1 MEKNTIFAA
10 TKTRGMKKKLHLIS
24 SFCLAMVIAVAFLSC
39 SNEEETFSFDDD
51 GVPVAT
57 AQQRISEE
65 QFNAMVNGA
74 GWVETNTHEIYSN
87 GDFDKRD
94 YWDGMEGVAGPS
106 RYSLNDET
114 ISEFIFLESMAKMGC
129 NVKSMRY
136 DASTNTIYADG
147 KMALRI
153 ISVNNGWMQAVK
165 LGGVA
170 YKQRTQSKSLYFY
183 VTLRRMS
190 ADEKSDIETF
200 Q

>member
-1 MEKNTIFAA
+1 
-10 TKTRGMKKKLHLIS
+10 MKKILHYIYITS
-24 SFCLAMVIAVAFLSC
+24 IVMVTSIALLSC
-39 SNEEETFSFDDD
+39 SNEDETFSFDDE
-51 GVPVAT
+51 GVPVAVT
-57 AQQRISEE
+57 QQKISRE
-65 QFNAMVNGA
+65 QFEAMINNS

-94 YWDGMEGVAGPS
+94 YWDEMEGVSGPS
-106 RYSLNDET
+106 RYCISGEK
-114 ISEFIFLESMAKMGC
+114 ISEYIFIKNMPKTGC
-129 NVKSMRY
+129 NVRSMRY
-136 DASTNTIYADG
+136 DESNNTVYADG

-170 YKQRTQSKSLYFY
+170 YKQRAQSKSLYFY